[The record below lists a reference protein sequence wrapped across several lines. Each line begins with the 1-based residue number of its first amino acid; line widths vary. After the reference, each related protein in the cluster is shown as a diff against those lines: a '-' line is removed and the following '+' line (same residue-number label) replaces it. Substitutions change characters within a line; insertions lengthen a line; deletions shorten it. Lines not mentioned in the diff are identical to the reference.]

1 MRITVTNKTELYDIP
16 QGLERDI
23 RNRLTLKNPAYE
35 TALRAGRWTGGME
48 EHLRF
53 YQEGGNAALLLPR
66 GFNRELFALCKKH
79 GVKPDF
85 VDNRRTLPEVDFTFH
100 GALRDYQQGAVRD
113 ILSCDFGNLDSMVGS
128 GKTTMSLAVIA
139 ARKQPTTVVVH
150 SSQLLFQ
157 WKKRAVQFLHL
168 PESEIGLYG
177 AGHKTIGKRL
187 TIGIVNSV
195 LKNVHEIKDKTGFL
209 VVDEAHRAGSKGY
222 YEMIGAFDCKYQLGV
237 SGTPFRSDGLS
248 KVIQW
253 NLGPVVHKVPQ
264 KALVKAGHILSPE
277 VIWRNTRFTTDL
289 DPSEEYS
296 KVVSE
301 VVNDGERNRQ
311 IVSDVRKAMKEGDQT
326 SLLLTERKCHCTELK
341 NLLGPDTVMITGST
355 PMKTRE
361 KALDAVRDGAVKI
374 LIATI
379 GLIGEGTDVARL
391 SNLFLCSPLKWKGRT
406 IQLAGRILRPMEG
419 KRAKVFDYVDERVGV
434 LKAQAK
440 TRLKTYREQ
449 GWC

>member
-1 MRITVTNKTELYDIP
+1 MKLKISNQIEVEDVP
-16 QGLERDI
+16 PDLEREI
-23 RNRLTLKNPAYE
+23 RTRLTLKNPKYVA
-35 TALRAGRWTGGME
+35 AQKAGRWMGNIDE
-48 EHLRF
+48 NLFF
-53 YQEGGNAALLLPR
+53 YRETKNGLTLPR
-66 GFNRELFALCKKH
+66 GYARELFTLCSEYN
-79 GVKPDF
+79 VKPDF
-85 VDNRRTLPEVDFTFH
+85 IDNRRLLPEVDISFLAT
-100 GALRDYQQGAVRD
+100 LRGYQQGAVRD

-157 WKKRAVQFLHL
+157 WEKMAVQFLNL
-168 PESEIGLYG
+168 PASEIGLYG
-177 AGHKTIGKRL
+177 AGHKTIGERL

-222 YEMIGAFDCKYQLGV
+222 CEMIGAFDCKYQLGV

-264 KALVKAGHILSPE
+264 KTLVKAGHILSPE
-277 VIWRNTRFTTDL
+277 VIWRNTRFTTEL

-341 NLLGPDTVMITGST
+341 NMLGPDAVMITGST
-355 PMKTRE
+355 PMKVRE
-361 KALDAVRDGAVKI
+361 KALDAVRDGTVRT
-374 LIATI
+374 LIATSS
-379 GLIGEGTDVARL
+379 LIGEGTDVARL

-406 IQLAGRILRPMEG
+406 IQLAGRILRPMKG
-419 KRAKVFDYVDERVGV
+419 KQARLFDYVDSSVVV

-440 TRLKTYREQ
+440 ARLETYREQ